1 MKNIVQKLAQSPEKS
16 GATKLTIQKF
26 YLPNGASTQLKG
38 VIPDIILPSI
48 DDYLPIGE
56 ADLPHAL
63 AWDEIPSSSFDCK
76 PLDSAVLL
84 PLRTASQARLAKL
97 PEFDY
102 LKRAI
107 DWFKVRQDQKAISL
121 NLKER
126 TRQTTE
132 DAAFKKKMDAERKKL
147 GTGDYKFTE
156 VMLAP
161 PPPPRIKAKP
171 KDDDD
176 TQDEDL
182 NTDENERYSS
192 MDIPLRE
199 SLRVVIDKLA
209 LESGAKEV
217 IERAA
222 HTAQAEVKPAS
233 AP

>member
-1 MKNIVQKLAQSPEKS
+1 
-16 GATKLTIQKF
+16 
-26 YLPNGASTQLKG
+26 
-38 VIPDIILPSI
+38 
-48 DDYLPIGE
+48 
-56 ADLPHAL
+56 
-63 AWDEIPSSSFDCK
+63 
-76 PLDSAVLL
+76 
-84 PLRTASQARLAKL
+84 
-97 PEFDY
+97 
-102 LKRAI
+102 
-107 DWFKVRQDQKAISL
+107 
-121 NLKER
+121 
-126 TRQTTE
+126 
-132 DAAFKKKMDAERKKL
+132 MDAERKKL
-147 GTGDYKFTE
+147 GAGDYKFTE

-209 LESGAKEV
+209 LESGTKEV

-222 HTAQAEVKPAS
+222 HTAQAELKPAA